1 MADPVFQLNASSL
14 ANTFFQRDALPA
26 EVAQVLKQLA
36 PSSFADTAA
45 LAAVGLVSSAF
56 LLRRYTWDKPDPHE
70 YIFFEKP
77 QAQEGFLNKVKTT
90 RNIAERLEELNKDA
104 VVFWG
109 SQSGTAEGFANR
121 LARELHQRLGLDA
134 LSADLSDFDSKTI
147 ALLPKSK
154 IAIFILSTYGEG
166 DPSDNAGPFWDWLT
180 KLTGSGALSSLR
192 YAAFGLGNTQYRY
205 YNRVV
210 DVVDG
215 ALQKA
220 GAERLLDVGRADDA
234 AGATEE
240 DFLAWKD
247 DLFTFFVKGLG
258 MQQHEVKYE
267 PQLSVVQDD
276 SLDLADLH
284 LGEPLRS
291 ADKGASE
298 VRPLKIRGA
307 RELFSDTPRNCLHLD
322 LDLTEHPQITYK
334 TGDHLAV
341 WAMNPDEEVE
351 RLLTVLGLAERRDVP
366 LLAQALDKS
375 VKVPVPS
382 PTTIEAVLRHYL
394 EICAPISRDAVK
406 TLAQFAPTEQAKNFL
421 VALSEDRAS
430 FAKFIADKHLNL
442 GRLLETAAQQG
453 QPGSSSTTWT
463 SLPLSFLIETL
474 PKMQPRYYSISSSS
488 MISPRHPT
496 ITALVST
503 TPLATSTTPATS
515 EDTPPAPAS
524 IPGLAT
530 NYLLGLSH
538 SLAPESTPAPDH
550 PAGLTYPLAGPGGAL
565 SGGRVYAHV
574 RRSRF
579 KLPAQPSHPLVM
591 VAAGT
596 GVAPFRAFLAERARM
611 LQIGKEVGEMVLFF
625 GCRRAR
631 EDYIYREELEGY
643 ERELGGRLRIVTA
656 FSREEGAP
664 KTYVQDRVRELGADV
679 VRLVLEGGASVYMC
693 GRASMAREV
702 AGVVGEL
709 VGKEKGWGQ
718 EQIKEWTERM
728 KRGRTWQEDVWG

>member
-1 MADPVFQLNASSL
+1 MCS
-14 ANTFFQRDALPA
+14 
-26 EVAQVLKQLA
+26 VLI
-36 PSSFADTAA
+36 SFH
-45 LAAVGLVSSAF
+45 L
-56 LLRRYTWDKPDPHE
+56 
-70 YIFFEKP
+70 
-77 QAQEGFLNKVKTT
+77 Q
-90 RNIAERLEELNKDA
+90 NKDA

-121 LARELHQRLGLDA
+121 LARELHQRLGLDT

-180 KLTGSGALSSLR
+180 KLTDTGALSALR

-210 DVVDG
+210 DAVDA

-220 GAERLLDVGRADDA
+220 GAERLLAVGRADDA

-247 DLFTFFVKGLG
+247 DLFSFFVRGLG
-258 MQQHEVKYE
+258 MRQHEVRYE

-284 LGEPLRS
+284 LGEPPRP
-291 ADKGASE
+291 ADKGSGE
-298 VRPLKIRGA
+298 VRPLKVRGC
-307 RELFSDTPRNCLHLD
+307 RELFSGGTPRNCLHLD
-322 LDLTEHPQITYK
+322 LDLTEHPQVTYK

-351 RLLTVLGLAERRDVP
+351 RLLTVLGLTGRRGAP
-366 LLAQALDKS
+366 LLVQALDKS
-375 VKVPVPS
+375 VRVPVPS
-382 PTTIEAVLRHYL
+382 PTSIEAVLRHYL

-406 TLAQFAPTEQAKNFL
+406 TLGQFAPTDEAKTFL
-421 VALSEDRAS
+421 AALSEDRAS
-430 FAKFIADKHLNL
+430 FARFIADKHLNL
-442 GRLLETAAQQG
+442 GRLLEMAAQQ
-453 QPGSSSTTWT
+453 QPGGGGSTTSTWA

-496 ITALVST
+496 ITALVSS
-503 TPLATSTTPATS
+503 TPLATSASTS
-515 EDTPPAPAS
+515 SSPAS

-538 SLAPESTPAPDH
+538 SLSPDTTNQAAPAH

-579 KLPAQPSHPLVM
+579 KLPMQPSHPLVM

-625 GCRRAR
+625 GCRRPA
-631 EDYIYREELEGY
+631 EDYIYREELEGF

-702 AGVVGEL
+702 GGVVGEL

-728 KRGRTWQEDVWG
+728 KRSRTWQEDVWG

>member
-1 MADPVFQLNASSL
+1 MCS
-14 ANTFFQRDALPA
+14 
-26 EVAQVLKQLA
+26 VLI
-36 PSSFADTAA
+36 SF
-45 LAAVGLVSSAF
+45 
-56 LLRRYTWDKPDPHE
+56 
-70 YIFFEKP
+70 
-77 QAQEGFLNKVKTT
+77 
-90 RNIAERLEELNKDA
+90 RLQNKDA

-121 LARELHQRLGLDA
+121 LARELHQRLGLDT

-180 KLTGSGALSSLR
+180 KLTDTGALSSLR

-210 DVVDG
+210 DVVDA

-220 GAERLLDVGRADDA
+220 GAERLLGVGRADDA

-247 DLFTFFVKGLG
+247 DLFSFFVRGLG
-258 MQQHEVKYE
+258 MRQHEVRYE
-267 PQLSVVQDD
+267 PQLSVVQDG

-284 LGEPLRS
+284 LGEPPRP
-291 ADKGASE
+291 ADKGSGE
-298 VRPLKIRGA
+298 VRPLKVRGC
-307 RELFSDTPRNCLHLD
+307 RELFSGTPRNCLHLD
-322 LDLTEHPQITYK
+322 LDLTEHPQVTYK

-351 RLLTVLGLAERRDVP
+351 RLLTVLGLAGRRGAP
-366 LLAQALDKS
+366 LLVQALDKS
-375 VKVPVPS
+375 VRVPVPS
-382 PTTIEAVLRHYL
+382 PTSIEAVLRHYL

-406 TLAQFAPTEQAKNFL
+406 ALAQFAPTEGAKSFL
-421 VALSEDRAS
+421 AALSEDRAS
-430 FAKFIADKHLNL
+430 FARFTADKHLNL
-442 GRLLETAAQQG
+442 GRLLEMAAEQQD
-453 QPGSSSTTWT
+453 QPGSGGSSSTWA

-488 MISPRHPT
+488 VISPRHPT
-496 ITALVST
+496 ITALVSS
-503 TPLATSTTPATS
+503 TPLATSASTS
-515 EDTPPAPAS
+515 SSPAS

-538 SLAPESTPAPDH
+538 SLSPESTHLAPAH
-550 PAGLTYPLAGPGGAL
+550 PAGLTYPLSGPGGAL

-579 KLPAQPSHPLVM
+579 KLPMQPSHPLVM

-625 GCRRAR
+625 GCRRPA
-631 EDYIYREELEGY
+631 EDYIYREELEGF

-656 FSREEGAP
+656 FSREEGQP

-702 AGVVGEL
+702 GGVVGEL

-728 KRGRTWQEDVWG
+728 KRSRTWQEDVWG

>member
-1 MADPVFQLNASSL
+1 M
-14 ANTFFQRDALPA
+14 
-26 EVAQVLKQLA
+26 
-36 PSSFADTAA
+36 
-45 LAAVGLVSSAF
+45 
-56 LLRRYTWDKPDPHE
+56 
-70 YIFFEKP
+70 
-77 QAQEGFLNKVKTT
+77 NK
-90 RNIAERLEELNKDA
+90 
-104 VVFWG
+104 
-109 SQSGTAEGFANR
+109 
-121 LARELHQRLGLDA
+121 
-134 LSADLSDFDSKTI
+134 LSDTS
-147 ALLPKSK
+147 
-154 IAIFILSTYGEG
+154 
-166 DPSDNAGPFWDWLT
+166 
-180 KLTGSGALSSLR
+180 ALSSLR

-220 GAERLLDVGRADDA
+220 GAERLLDVGKADDA

-247 DLFTFFVKGLG
+247 DLFTFFVKNLG

-276 SLDLADLH
+276 SLDLSDLH
-284 LGEPLRS
+284 TGEPLRS
-291 ADKGASE
+291 TDKGSSE
-298 VRPLKIRGA
+298 IRPLKIRGT
-307 RELFSDTPRNCLHLD
+307 RELFSNTSRNCLHLD
-322 LDLTEHPQITYK
+322 LDLTEQPQITYK

-351 RLLTVLGLAERRDVP
+351 RLLAVLGLTDRRAAP
-366 LLAQALDKS
+366 LLVQALDKS

-382 PTTIEAVLRHYL
+382 PTSIEAVLRHYL
-394 EICAPISRDAVK
+394 EICAPMSRDAVK
-406 TLAQFAPTEQAKNFL
+406 ALAQFAPTEQAKSFL
-421 VALSEDRAS
+421 AALSEDRAS
-430 FAKFIADKHLNL
+430 FAHFIADKHLNL
-442 GRLLETAAQQG
+442 GRLLEMAAQQEQ
-453 QPGSSSTTWT
+453 QPGSGSTATWT

-488 MISPRHPT
+488 MISPRQPT
-496 ITALVST
+496 ITALVSS
-503 TPLATSTTPATS
+503 TPLATASTTS
-515 EDTPPAPAS
+515 SDTPSEPAS

-538 SLAPESTPAPDH
+538 SLTPETSPRPLH
-550 PAGLTYPLAGPGGAL
+550 PAGLTYPLAGPDGAL
-565 SGGRVYAHV
+565 SGGKVYAHV

-625 GCRRAR
+625 GCRRAG
-631 EDYIYREELEGY
+631 EDYIYREELEGF
-643 ERELGGRLRIVTA
+643 EGELGGRLRIVTA
-656 FSREEGAP
+656 FSREEGQP
-664 KTYVQDRVRELGADV
+664 KRYVQDRVRELGADV
-679 VRLVLEGGASVYMC
+679 VRLVLEGGASMYMC

-702 AGVVGEL
+702 GGVVGEL
-709 VGKEKGWGQ
+709 VGKEKRWGQ

-728 KRGRTWQEDVWG
+728 KRSRTWQEDVWG

>member
-1 MADPVFQLNASSL
+1 M
-14 ANTFFQRDALPA
+14 
-26 EVAQVLKQLA
+26 
-36 PSSFADTAA
+36 
-45 LAAVGLVSSAF
+45 
-56 LLRRYTWDKPDPHE
+56 
-70 YIFFEKP
+70 
-77 QAQEGFLNKVKTT
+77 NKVKTT
-90 RNIAERLEELNKDA
+90 RNIAERLEELVSLSEIIQTTCPVLIRPPLQNKDA

-109 SQSGTAEGFANR
+109 SQSGTAEGFTNR

-147 ALLPKSK
+147 ALLPRSK

-166 DPSDNAGPFWDWLT
+166 AFWDWLT
-180 KLTGSGALSSLR
+180 KLSGGGSGGALSSLR

-205 YNRVV
+205 YNRVM

-247 DLFTFFVKGLG
+247 DLFTFFVNGLG

-284 LGEPLRS
+284 LGEPPRP
-291 ADKGASE
+291 ADKGSSE
-298 VRPLKIRGA
+298 VRPLRIRA
-307 RELFSDTPRNCLHLD
+307 CRELFSNTPRNCLHLD
-322 LDLTEHPQITYK
+322 LDLTEHPQVTYK

-341 WAMNPDEEVE
+341 WAMNPDDEVE
-351 RLLTVLGLAERRDVP
+351 RLLAVLGLAGRRDAP
-366 LLAQALDKS
+366 LLVQALESS

-382 PTTIEAVLRHYL
+382 PTSIEAVLRHYL

-406 TLAQFAPTEQAKNFL
+406 ALGQFAPTDQAKTFL
-421 VALSEDRAS
+421 AALSEDRAS
-430 FAKFIADKHLNL
+430 FARFIADKHLNL
-442 GRLLETAAQQG
+442 GRLLEMAAKQG
-453 QPGSSSTTWT
+453 QSGSGNSTWS

-474 PKMQPRYYSISSSS
+474 PKMQPRYYPVSSSS

-496 ITALVST
+496 ITALVSA
-503 TPLATSTTPATS
+503 TPVAASSTATSDDTTS
-515 EDTPPAPAS
+515 APAS

-538 SLAPESTPAPDH
+538 SLSPETNPAPTH

-579 KLPAQPSHPLVM
+579 KLPACRRIRWSWSP
-591 VAAGT
+591 
-596 GVAPFRAFLAERARM
+596 RARAWRRS
-611 LQIGKEVGEMVLFF
+611 GRSWRSAR
-625 GCRRAR
+625 GCCRSARRWAR
-631 EDYIYREELEGY
+631 WSCFSGAGAR
-643 ERELGGRLRIVTA
+643 RRTTSTA
-656 FSREEGAP
+656 RNS
-664 KTYVQDRVRELGADV
+664 
-679 VRLVLEGGASVYMC
+679 
-693 GRASMAREV
+693 RASSASW
-702 AGVVGEL
+702 AGGCVSSL
-709 VGKEKGWGQ
+709 
-718 EQIKEWTERM
+718 RS
-728 KRGRTWQEDVWG
+728 RGRRGRPRRTSKIGSGSLVRMW

>member
-1 MADPVFQLNASSL
+1 M
-14 ANTFFQRDALPA
+14 
-26 EVAQVLKQLA
+26 
-36 PSSFADTAA
+36 
-45 LAAVGLVSSAF
+45 SSAF

-77 QAQEGFLNKVKTT
+77 QAKEGFLNKVKTT
-90 RNIAERLEELNKDA
+90 RNIAKRLEELVSRSDSPHPAFLLLTNSRHQNKDA

-134 LSADLSDFDSKTI
+134 LSADLSDFDSKTVT
-147 ALLPKSK
+147 LLPKSK

-180 KLTGSGALSSLR
+180 KLSDTGALSSLR

-210 DVVDG
+210 DVVDD

-220 GAERLLDVGRADDA
+220 GAERLLDVGKADDA

-247 DLFTFFVKGLG
+247 DLFTFFVKSLG

-276 SLDLADLH
+276 TLDLADLH
-284 LGEPLRS
+284 TGEPLRS
-291 ADKGASE
+291 TDKGSSE
-298 VRPLKIRGA
+298 IQPLKIRA
-307 RELFSDTPRNCLHLD
+307 TRELFSNTSRNCLHLD

-334 TGDHLAV
+334 TGDHFAV

-351 RLLTVLGLAERRDVP
+351 RLLTVLGLADRRAAP
-366 LLAQALDKS
+366 LLVQALDKS

-382 PTTIEAVLRHYL
+382 PTNLEAVLRHYL

-406 TLAQFAPTEQAKNFL
+406 TLAQFAPTEQAKAFL
-421 VALSEDRAS
+421 TALSEDRAS
-430 FAKFIADKHLNL
+430 FAQFIADKHLNL
-442 GRLLETAAQQG
+442 GRLLEMAAQQDQ
-453 QPGSSSTTWT
+453 QPGSGSTTITWT
-463 SLPLSFLIETL
+463 CLPLSFLVETL

-488 MISPRHPT
+488 VISPRQPT

-503 TPLATSTTPATS
+503 TPVATASASQTAS
-515 EDTPPAPAS
+515 EPAS

-530 NYLLGLSH
+530 NYLLGLSN
-538 SLAPESTPAPDH
+538 SLASPDTTTPKPTH
-550 PAGLTYPLAGPGGAL
+550 PAGLTYPLDGPSGAL
-565 SGGRVYAHV
+565 SGGKVYAHI

-579 KLPAQPSHPLVM
+579 KLPAVASHPLVM

-596 GVAPFRAFLAERARM
+596 GVATFRAFLAERARM
-611 LQIGKEVGEMVLFF
+611 LQIGKDVGEMVLFF
-625 GCRRAR
+625 GCRRAG
-631 EDYIYREELEGY
+631 EDYIYREELEGF
-643 ERELGGRLRIVTA
+643 ERELGGRLQIVTA
-656 FSREEGAP
+656 FSREAGQP
-664 KTYVQDRVRELGADV
+664 KKYVQDRVRELGDDV

-702 AGVVGEL
+702 GGVVGEL
-709 VGKEKGWGQ
+709 VCKEKGWGQ

-728 KRGRTWQEDVWG
+728 KRSRTWQEDVWG

>member
-1 MADPVFQLNASSL
+1 MADPVFQFNASSF
-14 ANTFFQRDALPA
+14 ANTFFQRDALPV
-26 EVAQVLKQLA
+26 EVAEVLKQLA

-45 LAAVGLVSSAF
+45 LATVGLVSSAY
-56 LLRRYTWDKPDPHE
+56 LLRRYTWDKPDPYGH
-70 YIFFEKP
+70 IFYERP
-77 QAQEGFLNKVKTT
+77 QAQEGFLSKTKTT

-147 ALLPKSK
+147 ALIPQSK

-166 DPSDNAGPFWDWLT
+166 DPSDNAGPFWDWLN
-180 KLTGSGALSSLR
+180 KLVDSSALSSLR

-210 DVVDG
+210 DVVDEG
-215 ALQKA
+215 LQKA

-247 DLFTFFVKGLG
+247 DLFTFFVKKLG
-258 MQQHEVKYE
+258 MKQHEVKYE

-276 SLDLADLH
+276 SLDLSDLH

-291 ADKGASE
+291 TDKGSSE
-298 VRPLKIRGA
+298 IRPLKIRSS
-307 RELFSDTPRNCLHLD
+307 RELFSNTSRNCLHLD

-351 RLLTVLGLAERRDVP
+351 RLLTVLGLTERRSAP
-366 LLAQALDKS
+366 LLVQALDKS

-382 PTTIEAVLRHYL
+382 PTSIESVLRHYL

-406 TLAQFAPTEQAKNFL
+406 ALAQFAPTEAAKTFL
-421 VALSEDRAS
+421 TALSEDRTS
-430 FAKFIADKHLNL
+430 FAQFIADKHLNL
-442 GRLLETAAQQG
+442 GRLLEMSAQQE
-453 QPGSSSTTWT
+453 PGAPSPWT

-488 MISPRHPT
+488 VISPRAPS
-496 ITALVST
+496 ITALVSS
-503 TPLATSTTPATS
+503 TPVATSKSQDTS
-515 EDTPPAPAS
+515 AAAAS

-538 SLAPESTPAPDH
+538 SLAATTTAPSPAH
-550 PAGLTYPLAGPGGAL
+550 PAGLSYAL
-565 SGGRVYAHV
+565 SGPEDALAGGKLYAHM
-574 RRSRF
+574 RRSKF

-596 GVAPFRAFLAERARM
+596 GLAPFRAFVAERARM
-611 LQIGKEVGEMVLFF
+611 RQIGKEVGEMVLFF
-625 GCRRAR
+625 GCRRAH
-631 EDYIYREELEGY
+631 EDYIYREELESF
-643 ERELGGRLRIVTA
+643 ERELGGQLRIVTA
-656 FSREEGAP
+656 FSREEDSP
-664 KTYVQDRVRELGADV
+664 KMYVQDRVQELGADV
-679 VRLVLEGGASVYMC
+679 VRLVLDGGASVYMC

-702 AGVVGEL
+702 GGVLGEL
-709 VGKEKGWGQ
+709 VGEEKGWGR
-718 EQIKEWTERM
+718 EQVKEWTERM
-728 KRGRTWQEDVWG
+728 KRNRTWQEDVWG

>member
-1 MADPVFQLNASSL
+1 M
-14 ANTFFQRDALPA
+14 R
-26 EVAQVLKQLA
+26 
-36 PSSFADTAA
+36 
-45 LAAVGLVSSAF
+45 
-56 LLRRYTWDKPDPHE
+56 HE
-70 YIFFEKP
+70 
-77 QAQEGFLNKVKTT
+77 
-90 RNIAERLEELNKDA
+90 NKDA

-154 IAIFILSTYGEG
+154 MAIFILSTYGEG

-180 KLTGSGALSSLR
+180 KLSDTGALSSLR

-210 DVVDG
+210 DVVDD

-220 GAERLLDVGRADDA
+220 GAERLLDVGKADDA
-234 AGATEE
+234 SGATEE

-247 DLFTFFVKGLG
+247 DLFTLFVKGLG
-258 MQQHEVKYE
+258 MQQHEVRYE
-267 PQLSVVQDD
+267 AQLSVVQDD

-284 LGEPLRS
+284 TGEPLRS
-291 ADKGASE
+291 ADKGSSSSE
-298 VRPLKIRGA
+298 MIRPLKIRGA
-307 RELFSDTPRNCLHLD
+307 RELFSNTPRNCLHLD
-322 LDLTEHPQITYK
+322 LDLTEQPQITYK

-351 RLLTVLGLAERRDVP
+351 RLLAALGLAGRRATTP
-366 LLAQALDKS
+366 LLVQALDKS

-382 PTTIEAVLRHYL
+382 PTNLEAVLRYYL

-406 TLAQFAPTEQAKNFL
+406 ALAQFAPTEQAKGFL
-421 VALSEDRAS
+421 TALGEDRAS
-430 FAKFIADKHLNL
+430 FAQFIADKHLNL
-442 GRLLETAAQQG
+442 GRLLEMAAQQG
-453 QPGSSSTTWT
+453 QQQQPGGGDSSNSTWT

-488 MISPRHPT
+488 IISPRHPT
-496 ITALVST
+496 ITVLVST
-503 TPLATSTTPATS
+503 TPVAASTSSTPSA
-515 EDTPPAPAS
+515 EPPAS

-530 NYLLGLSH
+530 NYLLGLSLD
-538 SLAPESTPAPDH
+538 SLTSPETTTTPRPTHH
-550 PAGLTYPLAGPGGAL
+550 PANLTYTLQGPSGAL
-565 SGGRVYAHV
+565 SGGKVYAHI

-579 KLPAQPSHPLVM
+579 KLPAAPSHPLVM

-625 GCRRAR
+625 GCRRPG
-631 EDYIYREELEGY
+631 EDYIYREELEGLG
-643 ERELGGRLRIVTA
+643 RELGGRLRVVTA
-656 FSREEGAP
+656 FSREAGQP
-664 KTYVQDRVRELGADV
+664 RKYVQDRVRELGGDV

-693 GRASMAREV
+693 GRAGMAREV
-702 AGVVGEL
+702 GGVVGEL

-718 EQIKEWTERM
+718 EQVKEWTERM
-728 KRGRTWQEDVWG
+728 KRSRTWQEDVWG

>member
-1 MADPVFQLNASSL
+1 M
-14 ANTFFQRDALPA
+14 
-26 EVAQVLKQLA
+26 
-36 PSSFADTAA
+36 
-45 LAAVGLVSSAF
+45 SSAF

-77 QAQEGFLNKVKTT
+77 QAKEGFLNKVKTT
-90 RNIAERLEELNKDA
+90 RNIAKRLEELVSRSDSPHPAFLLLTNSRHQNKDA

-134 LSADLSDFDSKTI
+134 LSADLSDFDSKTVT
-147 ALLPKSK
+147 LLPKSK

-180 KLTGSGALSSLR
+180 KLSDTGALSSLR

-210 DVVDG
+210 DVVDD

-220 GAERLLDVGRADDA
+220 GAERLLDVGKADDA

-247 DLFTFFVKGLG
+247 DLFTFFVKSLG

-276 SLDLADLH
+276 TLDLADLH
-284 LGEPLRS
+284 TGEPLRS
-291 ADKGASE
+291 TDKGSSE
-298 VRPLKIRGA
+298 IQPLKIRA
-307 RELFSDTPRNCLHLD
+307 TRELFSNTSRNCLHLD

-334 TGDHLAV
+334 TGDHFAV

-351 RLLTVLGLAERRDVP
+351 RLLTVLGLADRRAAP
-366 LLAQALDKS
+366 LLVQALDKS

-382 PTTIEAVLRHYL
+382 PTNLEAVLRHYL

-406 TLAQFAPTEQAKNFL
+406 TLAQFAPTEQAKAFL
-421 VALSEDRAS
+421 TALSEDRAS
-430 FAKFIADKHLNL
+430 FAQFIADKHLNL
-442 GRLLETAAQQG
+442 GRLLEMAAQQDQ
-453 QPGSSSTTWT
+453 QPGSGSTTITWT
-463 SLPLSFLIETL
+463 CLPLSFLVETL

-488 MISPRHPT
+488 VISPRQPT

-503 TPLATSTTPATS
+503 TPVATASASQTAS
-515 EDTPPAPAS
+515 EPAS

-530 NYLLGLSH
+530 NYLLGLSN
-538 SLAPESTPAPDH
+538 SLASPDTTTPKPTH
-550 PAGLTYPLAGPGGAL
+550 PAGLTYPLDGPSGAL
-565 SGGRVYAHV
+565 SGGKVYAHI

-579 KLPAQPSHPLVM
+579 KLPAVASHPLVM

-596 GVAPFRAFLAERARM
+596 GVATFRAFLAERARM
-611 LQIGKEVGEMVLFF
+611 LQIGKDVGEMVLFF
-625 GCRRAR
+625 GCRRAG
-631 EDYIYREELEGY
+631 EDYIYREELEGF
-643 ERELGGRLRIVTA
+643 ERELGGRLQIVTA
-656 FSREEGAP
+656 FSREAGQP
-664 KTYVQDRVRELGADV
+664 KKYVQDRVRELGDDV

-702 AGVVGEL
+702 GGVVGEL

-728 KRGRTWQEDVWG
+728 KRSRTWQEDVWG

>member
-1 MADPVFQLNASSL
+1 MCS
-14 ANTFFQRDALPA
+14 
-26 EVAQVLKQLA
+26 VLIWCHLQ
-36 PSSFADTAA
+36 
-45 LAAVGLVSSAF
+45 
-56 LLRRYTWDKPDPHE
+56 
-70 YIFFEKP
+70 
-77 QAQEGFLNKVKTT
+77 
-90 RNIAERLEELNKDA
+90 NKDA

-147 ALLPKSK
+147 ALLPRSK

-180 KLTGSGALSSLR
+180 KLTDSGALSSLR

-247 DLFTFFVKGLG
+247 DLFTVFVRGLG
-258 MQQHEVKYE
+258 MRQHEVRYE

-284 LGEPLRS
+284 LGEPPRP
-291 ADKGASE
+291 ADKGSGD
-298 VRPLKIRGA
+298 VRPVRVRGC
-307 RELFSDTPRNCLHLD
+307 RELFRNTPRNCLHLD
-322 LDLTEHPQITYK
+322 LDLTEHPQVTYK

-341 WAMNPDEEVE
+341 WAMNPDEDVE
-351 RLLTVLGLAERRDVP
+351 RLLAVLGLADRRGAP
-366 LLAQALDKS
+366 LLVQALDKS
-375 VKVPVPS
+375 VRVPVPS
-382 PTTIEAVLRHYL
+382 PTSVEAVMRHYL
-394 EICAPISRDAVK
+394 EICAPVSRDAVK
-406 TLAQFAPTEQAKNFL
+406 ALAQFAPTEEARGFL
-421 VALSEDRAS
+421 AALGEDRAS
-430 FAKFIADKHLNL
+430 FAKFVADKHLNL
-442 GRLLETAAQQG
+442 GRLLEMATKQQQ
-453 QPGSSSTTWT
+453 QPGGGSTTWT

-488 MISPRHPT
+488 VISPRHPT
-496 ITALVST
+496 ITALVSS
-503 TPLATSTTPATS
+503 TPLATSASTS
-515 EDTPPAPAS
+515 SSTSSSSPAS

-538 SLAPESTPAPDH
+538 SLSPEPAPAPH

-565 SGGRVYAHV
+565 SGGRIYAHV

-625 GCRRAR
+625 GCRRPD
-631 EDYIYREELEGY
+631 EDYIYREELEGFG
-643 ERELGGRLRIVTA
+643 RELGGRLRIVTA

-702 AGVVGEL
+702 GGVVGEL
-709 VGKEKGWGQ
+709 VGKENGWGQ

-728 KRGRTWQEDVWG
+728 KRSRTWQEDVWG

>member
-1 MADPVFQLNASSL
+1 M
-14 ANTFFQRDALPA
+14 
-26 EVAQVLKQLA
+26 
-36 PSSFADTAA
+36 
-45 LAAVGLVSSAF
+45 
-56 LLRRYTWDKPDPHE
+56 
-70 YIFFEKP
+70 
-77 QAQEGFLNKVKTT
+77 
-90 RNIAERLEELNKDA
+90 
-104 VVFWG
+104 
-109 SQSGTAEGFANR
+109 
-121 LARELHQRLGLDA
+121 
-134 LSADLSDFDSKTI
+134 
-147 ALLPKSK
+147 
-154 IAIFILSTYGEG
+154 
-166 DPSDNAGPFWDWLT
+166 
-180 KLTGSGALSSLR
+180 
-192 YAAFGLGNTQYRY
+192 
-205 YNRVV
+205 
-210 DVVDG
+210 VDG

-220 GAERLLDVGRADDA
+220 GAERLLGVGRADDA

-247 DLFTFFVKGLG
+247 HLFAFFVRGLG
-258 MQQHEVKYE
+258 MRQHEVRYE
-267 PQLSVVQDD
+267 PQLSVVRDG

-284 LGEPLRS
+284 LGEPPRP
-291 ADKGASE
+291 ADKGSGE
-298 VRPLKIRGA
+298 VRPLRIRAA
-307 RELFSDTPRNCLHLD
+307 RELFNDTPRNCLHLD
-322 LDLTEHPQITYK
+322 LDLTEHPQVTYK

-351 RLLTVLGLAERRDVP
+351 RLLTVLGLAGRRDVP
-366 LLAQALDKS
+366 LLVQALDKS

-406 TLAQFAPTEQAKNFL
+406 ALVQFAPTEQAKTFL
-421 VALSEDRAS
+421 AALSEDRAS

-442 GRLLETAAQQG
+442 GRLLEMAAQQG
-453 QPGSSSTTWT
+453 EPGSSSGNTWT
-463 SLPLSFLIETL
+463 TLPLSFLIETL

-503 TPLATSTTPATS
+503 TPLATSTPKS
-515 EDTPPAPAS
+515 SSDTPSAPAS

-538 SLAPESTPAPDH
+538 SLTPSTDPAPAH

-656 FSREEGAP
+656 FSREEGVP

-702 AGVVGEL
+702 GGVVGEL

>member
-1 MADPVFQLNASSL
+1 MLQ
-14 ANTFFQRDALPA
+14 
-26 EVAQVLKQLA
+26 
-36 PSSFADTAA
+36 
-45 LAAVGLVSSAF
+45 
-56 LLRRYTWDKPDPHE
+56 
-70 YIFFEKP
+70 
-77 QAQEGFLNKVKTT
+77 
-90 RNIAERLEELNKDA
+90 NKDA

-154 IAIFILSTYGEG
+154 MAIFILSTYGEG

-180 KLTGSGALSSLR
+180 KLSDKDSGKTLSSLR

-258 MQQHEVKYE
+258 MQQHEVRYE

-284 LGEPLRS
+284 LGEPPRS
-291 ADKGASE
+291 ADKGSSE
-298 VRPLKIRGA
+298 VRPLRIKGA
-307 RELFSDTPRNCLHLD
+307 RELFSNTPRNCLHLD
-322 LDLTEHPQITYK
+322 LDLTEHPQVTYK

-351 RLLTVLGLAERRDVP
+351 RLLAVLGIAGRRDAP
-366 LLAQALDKS
+366 LLVQALDKS

-406 TLAQFAPTEQAKNFL
+406 ALAQFAPTEQAKAFL
-421 VALSEDRAS
+421 SALSEDRAS

-442 GRLLETAAQQG
+442 GRLLEMAAKQQ
-453 QPGSSSTTWT
+453 QSGSSSNSTWT

-503 TPLATSTTPATS
+503 TPLATSTIPSDTS
-515 EDTPPAPAS
+515 SSSAPAS

-538 SLAPESTPAPDH
+538 SLAPAESDTTPAPTH
-550 PAGLTYPLAGPGGAL
+550 PAGLTYPLSGPGDAL
-565 SGGRVYAHV
+565 AGGRVYAHV

-625 GCRRAR
+625 GCRRAS
-631 EDYIYREELEGY
+631 EDYIYREELEGF

-702 AGVVGEL
+702 GGVVGEL
-709 VGKEKGWGQ
+709 VGKENGWGQ

-728 KRGRTWQEDVWG
+728 KRSRTWQEDVWG

>member
-1 MADPVFQLNASSL
+1 M
-14 ANTFFQRDALPA
+14 
-26 EVAQVLKQLA
+26 
-36 PSSFADTAA
+36 
-45 LAAVGLVSSAF
+45 
-56 LLRRYTWDKPDPHE
+56 
-70 YIFFEKP
+70 
-77 QAQEGFLNKVKTT
+77 
-90 RNIAERLEELNKDA
+90 
-104 VVFWG
+104 
-109 SQSGTAEGFANR
+109 
-121 LARELHQRLGLDA
+121 
-134 LSADLSDFDSKTI
+134 
-147 ALLPKSK
+147 
-154 IAIFILSTYGEG
+154 
-166 DPSDNAGPFWDWLT
+166 
-180 KLTGSGALSSLR
+180 
-192 YAAFGLGNTQYRY
+192 
-205 YNRVV
+205 

-267 PQLSVVQDD
+267 PQLSAVQND

-291 ADKGASE
+291 SDKGSSE
-298 VRPLKIRGA
+298 VRPLRIRGC
-307 RELFSDTPRNCLHLD
+307 RELFSNTPRNCLHLD
-322 LDLTEHPQITYK
+322 LDLTEHPQVTYK

-351 RLLTVLGLAERRDVP
+351 RLLAVLGLAGSRNVP
-366 LLAQALDKS
+366 LLVQALDKS

-382 PTTIEAVLRHYL
+382 PTTTEAVLRHYL

-406 TLAQFAPTEQAKNFL
+406 ALAQFAPTEQAKSFL
-421 VALSEDRAS
+421 TALSEDRAS
-430 FAKFIADKHLNL
+430 FAQFIADKHLNL
-442 GRLLETAAQQG
+442 GRLLEMAAQQ
-453 QPGSSSTTWT
+453 QPGSDSTTWS

-496 ITALVST
+496 ITALVSS
-503 TPLATSTTPATS
+503 TPLATSTSTS
-515 EDTPPAPAS
+515 TTSTEAS

-538 SLAPESTPAPDH
+538 SLAPDSTPAPTH
-550 PAGLTYPLAGPGGAL
+550 PAGLTYPLAGPGDAL

-625 GCRRAR
+625 GCRRAG
-631 EDYIYREELEGY
+631 EDYIYREELEGF

-656 FSREEGAP
+656 FSREEGSP
-664 KTYVQDRVRELGADV
+664 KAYVQDRVRELGADV

-702 AGVVGEL
+702 GGVMGEL

-728 KRGRTWQEDVWG
+728 KRNRTWQEDVWG

>member
-1 MADPVFQLNASSL
+1 MLT
-14 ANTFFQRDALPA
+14 TFRHQ
-26 EVAQVLKQLA
+26 
-36 PSSFADTAA
+36 
-45 LAAVGLVSSAF
+45 
-56 LLRRYTWDKPDPHE
+56 
-70 YIFFEKP
+70 
-77 QAQEGFLNKVKTT
+77 
-90 RNIAERLEELNKDA
+90 NKDA

-147 ALLPKSK
+147 ALLPRSK
-154 IAIFILSTYGEG
+154 VAIFILSTYGEG
-166 DPSDNAGPFWDWLT
+166 DPSDNANPFWDWVT
-180 KLTGSGALSSLR
+180 KLSDAGALASLR

-210 DVVDG
+210 DVVDD

-220 GAERLLDVGRADDA
+220 GAERLLDVGKADDA

-247 DLFTFFVKGLG
+247 DLFTLFVRKLG

-267 PQLSVVQDD
+267 PQLSVVHDD

-284 LGEPLRS
+284 TGEPLRS
-291 ADKGASE
+291 ADKGSSE
-298 VRPLKIRGA
+298 IRPLRIRA
-307 RELFSDTPRNCLHLD
+307 TRELFSNTPRNCLHLD

-351 RLLTVLGLAERRDVP
+351 RLLAVLGLADRRAAP
-366 LLAQALDKS
+366 LLVQALDKS

-382 PTTIEAVLRHYL
+382 PTSLEAVLRHYL

-406 TLAQFAPTEQAKNFL
+406 ALAQFAPTEQARAFL
-421 VALSEDRAS
+421 TALGEDRAS
-430 FAKFIADKHLNL
+430 FAQFVVDKHLNL
-442 GRLLETAAQQG
+442 GRLLEMAAQQG
-453 QPGSSSTTWT
+453 QQGQQGQQSGSGSTITWT
-463 SLPLSFLIETL
+463 SLPLSFLFETL

-488 MISPRHPT
+488 VISPRQPT

-503 TPLATSTTPATS
+503 TPVAATSSSSSPS
-515 EDTPPAPAS
+515 DTPSS

-538 SLAPESTPAPDH
+538 SLTSPDTTPKPTH
-550 PAGLTYPLAGPGGAL
+550 PAGLTYPLDGPGGAL
-565 SGGRVYAHV
+565 SGGKVYAHI

-579 KLPAQPSHPLVM
+579 KLPAVPCHPLVM

-611 LQIGKEVGEMVLFF
+611 LNIGKEVGEMLLFF
-625 GCRRAR
+625 GCRRPG
-631 EDYIYREELEGY
+631 EDYIYREELEGL

-656 FSREEGAP
+656 FSREAGQP
-664 KTYVQDRVRELGADV
+664 KRYVQDRVRELGGDV

-702 AGVVGEL
+702 GGVVGGL
-709 VGKEKGWGQ
+709 VGREKGWGQ

-728 KRGRTWQEDVWG
+728 KRSRTWQEDVWG

>member
-1 MADPVFQLNASSL
+1 M
-14 ANTFFQRDALPA
+14 
-26 EVAQVLKQLA
+26 
-36 PSSFADTAA
+36 
-45 LAAVGLVSSAF
+45 
-56 LLRRYTWDKPDPHE
+56 
-70 YIFFEKP
+70 
-77 QAQEGFLNKVKTT
+77 
-90 RNIAERLEELNKDA
+90 
-104 VVFWG
+104 
-109 SQSGTAEGFANR
+109 
-121 LARELHQRLGLDA
+121 
-134 LSADLSDFDSKTI
+134 
-147 ALLPKSK
+147 
-154 IAIFILSTYGEG
+154 
-166 DPSDNAGPFWDWLT
+166 
-180 KLTGSGALSSLR
+180 
-192 YAAFGLGNTQYRY
+192 
-205 YNRVV
+205 V

-215 ALQKA
+215 ALQRA
-220 GAERLLDVGRADDA
+220 GAERLLPVGRADDA

-247 DLFTFFVKGLG
+247 DLFTFFVRGLG
-258 MQQHEVKYE
+258 MRQHEVKYE

-284 LGEPLRS
+284 LGEPPRP
-291 ADKGASE
+291 ADKGSGE
-298 VRPLKIRGA
+298 VRPLRIRGA
-307 RELFSDTPRNCLHLD
+307 RELFSSTARNCLHVD
-322 LDLTEHPQITYK
+322 LDLTEHPQVTYK

-341 WAMNPDEEVE
+341 WAMNPDDEVE
-351 RLLTVLGLAERRDVP
+351 RLLAVLGLAERRGAPMLVS
-366 LLAQALDKS
+366 ALDRS
-375 VKVPVPS
+375 VRVPVPS
-382 PTTIEAVLRHYL
+382 PTTAEAVLRHYL

-406 TLAQFAPTEQAKNFL
+406 ALGQFAPTGEAKAFL
-421 VALSEDRAS
+421 AALSEDRAS
-430 FAKFIADKHLNL
+430 FAKFTADKHLNL
-442 GRLLETAAQQG
+442 GRLLELAAQQG
-453 QPGSSSTTWT
+453 QPAGGAGGSSSTWE
-463 SLPLSFLIETL
+463 SLPLSFVIETL

-496 ITALVST
+496 ITALVSS
-503 TPLATSTTPATS
+503 TPLAPSDPTASP
-515 EDTPPAPAS
+515 DTPSLGPAASS

-538 SLAPESTPAPDH
+538 SLATPAPAH

-596 GVAPFRAFLAERARM
+596 GLAPFRAFLAERARM

-631 EDYIYREELEGY
+631 EDYIYREELEGFG
-643 ERELGGRLRIVTA
+643 RELGGRLRIVTA
-656 FSREEGAP
+656 FSREEGTPRA
-664 KTYVQDRVRELGADV
+664 YVQDRVRELGADV

-702 AGVVGEL
+702 GGVVGEL

-728 KRGRTWQEDVWG
+728 KRNRTWQEDVWG

>member
-1 MADPVFQLNASSL
+1 MADPVFQPNASSL

-56 LLRRYTWDKPDPHE
+56 LLRQYTWDKPDPHE

-90 RNIAERLEELNKDA
+90 RNITERLEELNKDA

-298 VRPLKIRGA
+298 VRPLKIRGV

-351 RLLTVLGLAERRDVP
+351 RLLTVMGLAERRDVP
-366 LLAQALDKS
+366 LLVQALDTS

-406 TLAQFAPTEQAKNFL
+406 ALAHFAPTGQAKDFL
-421 VALSEDRAS
+421 AALSEDRAS
-430 FAKFIADKHLNL
+430 FEKFIADKHLNL

-453 QPGSSSTTWT
+453 QPGSSNTTWT

-503 TPLATSTTPATS
+503 TPLATSTTPAAS

-538 SLAPESTPAPDH
+538 SLAPESTPAPAH

-579 KLPAQPSHPLVM
+579 KLTAQPSHPLVM

-656 FSREEGAP
+656 FSREEGLP
-664 KTYVQDRVRELGADV
+664 KTYVQDRVRELGAEV
-679 VRLVLEGGASVYMC
+679 VRLVLDGGASVYMC

-702 AGVVGEL
+702 GGVVGEL
-709 VGKEKGWGQ
+709 VGKQKGWGQ

>member
-1 MADPVFQLNASSL
+1 M
-14 ANTFFQRDALPA
+14 T
-26 EVAQVLKQLA
+26 K
-36 PSSFADTAA
+36 
-45 LAAVGLVSSAF
+45 
-56 LLRRYTWDKPDPHE
+56 
-70 YIFFEKP
+70 
-77 QAQEGFLNKVKTT
+77 
-90 RNIAERLEELNKDA
+90 
-104 VVFWG
+104 
-109 SQSGTAEGFANR
+109 
-121 LARELHQRLGLDA
+121 
-134 LSADLSDFDSKTI
+134 LSD
-147 ALLPKSK
+147 
-154 IAIFILSTYGEG
+154 
-166 DPSDNAGPFWDWLT
+166 
-180 KLTGSGALSSLR
+180 GSGALSSLR

-210 DVVDG
+210 DVVDA

-284 LGEPLRS
+284 LGEPPRS
-291 ADKGASE
+291 ADKGSSE
-298 VRPLKIRGA
+298 VRPLRIRA
-307 RELFSDTPRNCLHLD
+307 CRELFSNTPRNCLHLD
-322 LDLTEHPQITYK
+322 LDLTEHPQVTYK

-351 RLLTVLGLAERRDVP
+351 RLLAVLGLVGRRDAP
-366 LLAQALDKS
+366 LLVQALDTS

-382 PTTIEAVLRHYL
+382 PTSIEAVLRHYL

-406 TLAQFAPTEQAKNFL
+406 ALGQFAPTEEARTFL
-421 VALSEDRAS
+421 AALSEDRAS

-442 GRLLETAAQQG
+442 GRLLEMAAQQG
-453 QPGSSSTTWT
+453 QPGSGSSTWA

-503 TPLATSTTPATS
+503 TPVAASTTATSTDTS
-515 EDTPPAPAS
+515 SAPAP

-538 SLAPESTPAPDH
+538 SLSPETDPAPSH

-579 KLPAQPSHPLVM
+579 KLPAVPSHPLVM

-625 GCRRAR
+625 GCRRPT
-631 EDYIYREELEGY
+631 EDYIYREELEGF

-702 AGVVGEL
+702 GGVVGEL
-709 VGKEKGWGQ
+709 VGKQKGWSQ
-718 EQIKEWTERM
+718 DQIKEWTERM
-728 KRGRTWQEDVWG
+728 KRSRTWQEDVWG